1 MEEVWPQYLT
11 LQEACGILDQFHG
24 PVWKLDKQVLWTGL
38 GQKYTLVDSYAREHG
53 MQTLRIAM
61 GPLMDP
67 QNPACLK
74 SLKST
79 KEWGRYIRGASL
91 IFSWRI
97 SQGDIATVLTQP
109 PPTRFNPHGRTAYQE
124 IEEPVLKGIL
134 GNRPVDR
141 ILAVHPT
148 IEIAQTFPPYEI
160 FPQDQQDIWKDVF
173 GGVKCSK
180 HTWRDVD
187 RNIPLPKWA
196 ITSAAYGFLG
206 NENPKSRSVEIFLCG
221 FLICAG
227 ISSQLLLVI
236 LVIFSLLVVQGTVGI
251 PSISTHFTEIES
263 ECCDLKLAI
272 PSTETIITKGFDKKL
287 KALKTNKNRLEAPVS
302 LGAVSPTAAAEAD
315 PPKFSD
321 REEVAKLV
329 NPAEVPK
336 TKDTVKQAL
345 SSPTA
350 LEAQSSLVEPI
361 TPPSNQ
367 SSAQRKGDVKP
378 TLTKLSKAKAA
389 GATEVTPESSTQGLS
404 AQNPNKPGA
413 ELHKKKKKKKNMD
426 GGENL
431 VAKGKPKKSQDKKT
445 EKENIDCKGKAKPQA
460 PPDTNRSAV
469 PKKPVAE
476 GTKKNKKKNK
486 VTPTK
491 VKGIAL
497 TTKISSKGKEAEKSK
512 ESENQPGKSTRP
524 RTSAK

>member
-1 MEEVWPQYLT
+1 M
-11 LQEACGILDQFHG
+11 
-24 PVWKLDKQVLWTGL
+24 
-38 GQKYTLVDSYAREHG
+38 
-53 MQTLRIAM
+53 
-61 GPLMDP
+61 
-67 QNPACLK
+67 
-74 SLKST
+74 
-79 KEWGRYIRGASL
+79 
-91 IFSWRI
+91 
-97 SQGDIATVLTQP
+97 
-109 PPTRFNPHGRTAYQE
+109 
-124 IEEPVLKGIL
+124 
-134 GNRPVDR
+134 
-141 ILAVHPT
+141 
-148 IEIAQTFPPYEI
+148 
-160 FPQDQQDIWKDVF
+160 
-173 GGVKCSK
+173 
-180 HTWRDVD
+180 
-187 RNIPLPKWA
+187 
-196 ITSAAYGFLG
+196 
-206 NENPKSRSVEIFLCG
+206 
-221 FLICAG
+221 ICAG

-287 KALKTNKNRLEAPVS
+287 KALKTNKIRLEAPVS
-302 LGAVSPTAAAEAD
+302 LGAVSPKAAAEAD

-329 NPAEVPK
+329 NPAKVPK

-367 SSAQRKGDVKP
+367 ASAQRKGDVKP

-404 AQNPNKPGA
+404 GQNPNEPGA
-413 ELHKKKKKKKNMD
+413 ELHKKKKK
-426 GGENL
+426 
-431 VAKGKPKKSQDKKT
+431 KKT

-469 PKKPVAE
+469 PKKAAAE

-486 VTPTK
+486 VTSTK

-497 TTKISSKGKEAEKSK
+497 TTKISSKGKEAEKGK

-524 RTSAK
+524 HTSAK